1 MCKLLLKF
9 FLSLRVIFLLFF
21 HFCVISHDFR
31 NYIYF
36 NHNISNGYMYTYT
49 YILKGS
55 HIISSS
61 IFNMVRNIK
70 LFLENKWEIF
80 CHIVV
85 TWIMYYIL
93 IEKLYFVNHYFLSS
107 HQYFVYLLSQG
118 MFCFLFHAPQASI
131 KTKIYYSLTLSQ
143 LTLSLTKWESGM
155 DLYILPNVK

>member
-1 MCKLLLKF
+1 MWQIPGLPREGFIGISYSISMSFTFWFYHSEEMGLKKAWYFLLNVTCKLLLNF

-36 NHNISNGYMYTYT
+36 NHNISNVYMYMYT
-49 YILKGS
+49 YILKYS

-70 LFLENKWEIF
+70 LFLKNKWEIF

-93 IEKLYFVNHYFLSS
+93 IEKLHFVNH
-107 HQYFVYLLSQG
+107 
-118 MFCFLFHAPQASI
+118 
-131 KTKIYYSLTLSQ
+131 
-143 LTLSLTKWESGM
+143 
-155 DLYILPNVK
+155 